1 MGFVQIIKL
10 RSDRFD
16 ELEAAHDEWRAAT
29 EGQRTVVREMLCQD
43 RDEPGSYWM
52 IVEFPDEAA
61 AARNNDLE
69 ATGRI
74 AAKLAE
80 LATDGPEFVNLD
92 LLRVDEG

>member
-43 RDEPGSYWM
+43 RDDPGSYWM
-52 IVEFPDEAA
+52 IVEFPD
-61 AARNNDLE
+61 
-69 ATGRI
+69 
-74 AAKLAE
+74 
-80 LATDGPEFVNLD
+80 
-92 LLRVDEG
+92 VDADPSLIHI

>member
-43 RDEPGSYWM
+43 RDDPGSYWM
-52 IVEFPDEAA
+52 IVEFPDVDA

-74 AAKLAE
+74 AQRLAE
-80 LATDGPEFVNLD
+80 LASAGPEFVNLD
-92 LLRVDEG
+92 LLRVDE

>member
-16 ELEAAHDEWRAAT
+16 DLEAAHDEWRAAT

-43 RDEPGSYWM
+43 RDDPGTYWM
-52 IVEFPDEAA
+52 IVEFPDHAA
-61 AARNNDLE
+61 AERNNDLE

-74 AAKLAE
+74 AQRLADV
-80 LATDGPEFVNLD
+80 ASSGPEFVNLD
-92 LLRVDEG
+92 LLRVDVG

>member
-10 RSDRFD
+10 SSDRFD
-16 ELEAAHDEWRAAT
+16 DLEAAHDEWRAAT
-29 EGQRTVVREMLCQD
+29 EGQRTVVREMVCED
-43 RDEPGSYWM
+43 RDKPGDYWM

-74 AAKLAE
+74 AERLSA
-80 LATDGPEFVNLD
+80 LATSGPEFINLD
-92 LLRVDEG
+92 LRRVDQG

>member
-16 ELEAAHDEWRAAT
+16 DLEAAHDECRAAT
-29 EGQRTVVREMLCQD
+29 EGQRTVVREMVCED
-43 RDEPGSYWM
+43 RDNPGEYWM
-52 IVEFPDEAA
+52 IVEFPDADA

-74 AAKLAE
+74 AQRLAE
-80 LATDGPEFVNLD
+80 LASSGPEFVNLD
-92 LLRVDEG
+92 LLRVDAG